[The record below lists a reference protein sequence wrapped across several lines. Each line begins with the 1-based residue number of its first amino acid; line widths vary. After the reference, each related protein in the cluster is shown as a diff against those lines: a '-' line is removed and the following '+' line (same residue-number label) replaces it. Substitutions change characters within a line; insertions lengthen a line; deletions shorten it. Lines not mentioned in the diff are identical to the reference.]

1 MKALDCNLRAPAAL
15 PPALGW
21 SIRSMTLENKIRKPL
36 DNTQLLGIVR
46 GMNITFSKAQVARAT
61 EVSQFDGKAVVAR
74 KTFGDHSRFCAS
86 LEKTR
91 FGEPCVFIL
100 DADQRDENYP
110 KLSAIVWQG
119 TVDKLN
125 EGIAFV
131 MKKWGQNEVPA
142 L

>member
-1 MKALDCNLRAPAAL
+1 MRLTIANLDAMARFSAWIC
-15 PPALGW
+15 W
-21 SIRSMTLENKIRKPL
+21 SIRPMTHKNKSLKPL

-74 KTFGDHSRFCAS
+74 KTFGEHSRFCAS

-100 DADQRDENYP
+100 DANQRDENYP
-110 KLSAIVWQG
+110 KLTAIVWQG
-119 TVDKLN
+119 TVEKLN

>member
-1 MKALDCNLRAPAAL
+1 
-15 PPALGW
+15 
-21 SIRSMTLENKIRKPL
+21 
-36 DNTQLLGIVR
+36 
-46 GMNITFSKAQVARAT
+46 MNITFSKAQVARAT
-61 EVSQFDGKAVVAR
+61 EVSQFDGKSVVAR

-110 KLSAIVWQG
+110 KLSAVVWQG
-119 TVDKLN
+119 TVAKLS

-131 MKKWGQNEVPA
+131 LKKWGNNEVPT

>member
-1 MKALDCNLRAPAAL
+1 MRAPIDNLDAMARFSAPICSRVASL
-15 PPALGW
+15 AHK
-21 SIRSMTLENKIRKPL
+21 NKSRKPL

-110 KLSAIVWQG
+110 KLSSIVWQG

-125 EGIAFV
+125 EGVAFV

>member
-1 MKALDCNLRAPAAL
+1 
-15 PPALGW
+15 
-21 SIRSMTLENKIRKPL
+21 MTHKNKIRKAL

-74 KTFGDHSRFCAS
+74 KTFGEHSRFCAS

-100 DADQRDENYP
+100 DAEQRDENYP

-119 TVDKLN
+119 TVEKLA
-125 EGIAFV
+125 EGVAFV
-131 MKKWGQNEVPA
+131 LKKWGNNEVPA

>member
-1 MKALDCNLRAPAAL
+1 
-15 PPALGW
+15 
-21 SIRSMTLENKIRKPL
+21 MTHKNKSLKPL

-74 KTFGDHSRFCAS
+74 KTFGEHSRFCAS

-100 DADQRDENYP
+100 DANQRDENYP
-110 KLSAIVWQG
+110 KLTAIVWQG
-119 TVDKLN
+119 TVEKLN

>member
-1 MKALDCNLRAPAAL
+1 MNATIANPDAMARFSAWIC
-15 PPALGW
+15 W
-21 SIRSMTLENKIRKPL
+21 SIRSMTFKNKIRKTL

-74 KTFGDHSRFCAS
+74 KTFGEHSRFCAS

-100 DADQRDENYP
+100 DAEQRDENYP

-119 TVDKLN
+119 TVEKLA
-125 EGIAFV
+125 EGVAFV
-131 MKKWGQNEVPA
+131 LKKWGNNEVPA